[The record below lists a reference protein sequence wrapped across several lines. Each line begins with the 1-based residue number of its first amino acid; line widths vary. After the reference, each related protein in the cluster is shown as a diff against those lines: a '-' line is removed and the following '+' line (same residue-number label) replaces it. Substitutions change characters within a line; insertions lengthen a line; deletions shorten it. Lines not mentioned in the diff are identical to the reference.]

1 MSVEPENVLLI
12 MLCSALADFVFLEY
26 FLEEQTDFEEEVYN
40 ALFVAGAGAS
50 FGRIMRSE
58 GFTATVAFS
67 VVV

>member
-1 MSVEPENVLLI
+1 MPN
-12 MLCSALADFVFLEY
+12 SALADFVLLENL
-26 FLEEQTDFEEEVYN
+26 LEEQSDFEEEFYDT
-40 ALFVAGAGAS
+40 LFVAGAGAS